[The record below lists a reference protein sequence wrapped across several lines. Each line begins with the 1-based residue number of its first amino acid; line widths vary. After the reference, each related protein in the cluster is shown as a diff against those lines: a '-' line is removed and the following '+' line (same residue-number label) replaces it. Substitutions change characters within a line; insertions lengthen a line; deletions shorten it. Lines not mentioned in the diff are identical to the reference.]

1 VRFDARAEPDR
12 SQGRGHREF
21 KDILVVSMSPGVTR
35 DKMVL
40 YSADQIDPRVKA
52 ICVKTETG
60 HNTEIGIPVSYL
72 NEKQGGEW
80 KQFRLNIAVNDFDQ
94 VAGPLKAL
102 WWRPDWRSPQTYA
115 GSGTFERK

>member
-1 VRFDARAEPDR
+1 
-12 SQGRGHREF
+12 
-21 KDILVVSMSPGVTR
+21 
-35 DKMVL
+35 MVL
-40 YSADQIDPRVKA
+40 YRADQIDPGIKA

-60 HNTEIGIPVSYL
+60 HNTEIAIPVSYL

-94 VAGPLKAL
+94 IAGPLKAL
-102 WWRPDWRSPQTYA
+102 WWRPDWRGPQTYA